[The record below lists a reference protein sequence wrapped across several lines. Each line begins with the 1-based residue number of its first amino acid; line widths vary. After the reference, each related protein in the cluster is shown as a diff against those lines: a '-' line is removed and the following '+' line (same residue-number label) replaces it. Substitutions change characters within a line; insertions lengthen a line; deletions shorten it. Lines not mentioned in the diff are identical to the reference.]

1 MERRE
6 GFRTGPGHSVKKR
19 RTSIEM
25 GKEGISANDNAL
37 ACIIIPKR
45 QQATLS
51 STGKVSRKVGTLNS

>member
-1 MERRE
+1 
-6 GFRTGPGHSVKKR
+6 
-19 RTSIEM
+19 M

-51 STGKVSRKVGTLNS
+51 STGKVSRKVETLNS